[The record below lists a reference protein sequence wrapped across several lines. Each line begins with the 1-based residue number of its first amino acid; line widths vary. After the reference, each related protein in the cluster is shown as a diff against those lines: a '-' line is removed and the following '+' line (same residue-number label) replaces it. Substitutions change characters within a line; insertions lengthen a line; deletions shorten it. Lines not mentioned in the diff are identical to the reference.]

1 MKLTPRIKHALP
13 IVIDMTNDG
22 APQRDI
28 AAAAGIA
35 ISTVNRILEKLP
47 LLIKQM
53 LEEQS

>member
-1 MKLTPRIKHALP
+1 MKLTPKIKHALP

-22 APQRDI
+22 APQQDI
-28 AAAAGIA
+28 ANAAGVA

-53 LEEQS
+53 LDEKS